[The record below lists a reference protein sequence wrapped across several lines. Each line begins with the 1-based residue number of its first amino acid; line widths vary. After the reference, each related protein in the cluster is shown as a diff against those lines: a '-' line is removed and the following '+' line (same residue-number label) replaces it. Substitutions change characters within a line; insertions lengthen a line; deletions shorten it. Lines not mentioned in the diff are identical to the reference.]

1 MARNYRIHNEVKK
14 NAKQILDGNGKLIVN
29 VSEDIGKQTSG
40 RGGVST
46 SQIRKI
52 FGDLKRRQ
60 YRDFDADQIQLIRPK
75 LAYTFARHGS
85 KKGMDLLL
93 GTLDFLLEKV
103 KEEGDFDNLVNF
115 FESILAYHKKY
126 GGR

>member
-1 MARNYRIHNEVKK
+1 MARNYRIHNEVKN
-14 NAKQILDGNGKLIVN
+14 NAQEILDGNGRLIVN

-40 RGGVST
+40 RRGVST
-46 SQIRKI
+46 TQIRRV

-60 YRDFDADQIQLIRPK
+60 YREFDADQIQLIRPK
-75 LAYTFARHGS
+75 LAYTFSRHGS
-85 KKGMDLLL
+85 QEGMDLLL

-103 KEEGDFDNLVNF
+103 KNKENFDNLVSF

-126 GGR
+126 GGK